1 MMPPLAEAII
11 LVLAPF
17 APLFSERV
25 WLHARILLLGALLA
39 PGARTVTA
47 ALRVMGLGLERHF
60 TNYHRVL
67 NRATWSAR
75 QGSRILLGLLIALL
89 VPPGATIVFGADDTV
104 ERRSGRKITA
114 KGCYRDAVRS
124 TKKHV
129 IRCFGLKWVSMML
142 LVPVPWSR
150 RVWALP
156 FLTALCWPEK
166 KRGIRRH
173 KTSVDWVRQMMKQVR
188 RWLPGRRL
196 VLVVDGGFAAVSLA
210 LACVKSRVV
219 MISRLRWDA
228 ALYHPPGPQP
238 TGKRGPKP
246 LKGKRQRSLQGW
258 AARSDTPWET
268 VEVTWYGGQ
277 RKKLWVFSRTAL
289 WYTPRLPPVAI
300 RYVLVADPEGK
311 LRMEAFFCTD
321 LQASPEQILEWV
333 VMRWSVE
340 VTFEEARAH
349 LGLETQR
356 QWSALAIARTTPV
369 LLGLFSLVTVLA
381 LKLSGNGQIPVPV
394 TAWYHKDE
402 PTFSDCLALVRQH
415 LWRARYLVNS
425 APEPEFVQFP
435 REVFEL
441 LLTGL
446 PLAA

>member
-1 MMPPLAEAII
+1 MPPLPEAII

-17 APLFSERV
+17 APLFSHRV
-25 WLHARILLLGALLA
+25 WLHAQVMLLGAMLA

-47 ALRVMGLGLERHF
+47 ALRVMGLAAERHF

-75 QGSRILLGLLIALL
+75 HGSRILLGLLITQL
-89 VPPGATIVFGADDTV
+89 VPPGATIVLGADDTV

-124 TKKHV
+124 SKKHV

-156 FLTALCWPEK
+156 FLTALCWPAEQAL
-166 KRGIRRH
+166 RHRH
-173 KTSVDWVRQMMKQVR
+173 KTSVDWVRQMMKQAR

-210 LACVKSRVV
+210 LACVKSKVV
-219 MISRLRWDA
+219 MVSRLRWDA

-238 TGKRGPKP
+238 SSKRGPKP
-246 LKGKRQRSLQGW
+246 TKGKRQRSLQGW
-258 AARSDTPWET
+258 AERTDTPWET
-268 VEVTWYGGQ
+268 VEVAWYKGE
-277 RKKLWVFSRTAL
+277 RKTLWVFSRTAL
-289 WYTPRLPPVAI
+289 WYTPRQPPVAI
-300 RYVLVADPEGK
+300 RYVLVADPDGK

-321 LQASPEQILEWV
+321 LEATPMEILPWV
-333 VMRWSVE
+333 VMRWSLE
-340 VTFEEARAH
+340 VTCEETRAH
-349 LGLETQR
+349 LGFETQR
-356 QWSALAIARTTPV
+356 QWSDQAIARTTPV
-369 LLGLFSLVTVLA
+369 LLGLFSLVTLLA
-381 LKLSGNGQIPVPV
+381 LQLRQSDPIPVSA
-394 TAWYHKDE
+394 TAWYHKVE
-402 PTFSDCLALVRQH
+402 PTFADCLALVRQH

-425 APEPEFVQFP
+425 TPEAESMQFP
-435 REVFEL
+435 PEVFDL
-441 LLTGL
+441 LIFGI

>member
-1 MMPPLAEAII
+1 MPPLPEAII

-17 APLFSERV
+17 APLFSQRV
-25 WLHARILLLGALLA
+25 WRHAQVLLVGAMLA
-39 PGARTVTA
+39 PGARPVTA
-47 ALRVMGLGLERHF
+47 TLRVMGLAGERRF

-75 QGSRILLGLLIALL
+75 QGSRIVLGILITLL

-104 ERRSGRKITA
+104 ERRSGSQITA

-124 TKKHV
+124 SKKHV
-129 IRCFGLKWVSMML
+129 IRCFGLKWVAMRL

-156 FLTALCWPEK
+156 FLTALCQPAK
-166 KRGIRRH
+166 QQARRRH
-173 KTSVDWVRQMMKQVR
+173 KTSVDWVRQMIKQIR
-188 RWLPGRRL
+188 CWLPGRQL
-196 VLVVDGGFAAVSLA
+196 VLVVDGGFAAVALA
-210 LACVKSRVV
+210 LACVKSQVAMV
-219 MISRLRWDA
+219 SRLRWDA

-238 TGKRGPKP
+238 PSKRGPKP

-258 AARSDTPWET
+258 AERSDTPWEAM
-268 VEVTWYGGQ
+268 EVDWYGGK
-277 RKKLWVFSRTAL
+277 RRTLWVFSRTAL

-321 LQASPEQILEWV
+321 LAASPAQILQWV

-340 VTFEEARAH
+340 VTFEECRAH

-356 QWSALAIARTTPV
+356 QWSSQAIARTTPV

-381 LKLSGNGQIPVPV
+381 LRLSGTGSIPAQQ
-394 TAWYHKDE
+394 TAWYRKGE
-402 PTFSDCLALVRQH
+402 PTFADCLALVRQH
-415 LWRARYLVNS
+415 LWRARYWVHS
-425 APEPEFVQFP
+425 TPEAEPILFP
-435 REVFEL
+435 PAAFDFL
-441 LLTGL
+441 IHGTS
-446 PLAA
+446 LAA

>member
-1 MMPPLAEAII
+1 MPPLPDAII

-17 APLFSERV
+17 APLFSHRV
-25 WLHARILLLGALLA
+25 WCHAQVLLLGAILA

-47 ALRVMGLGLERHF
+47 ALRVMGLAMERRF

-75 QGSRILLGLLIALL
+75 HGSRILLELLILVL
-89 VPPGATIVFGADDTV
+89 VPPGATIVLGADDTV
-104 ERRSGRKITA
+104 ERRSGRQIKA

-156 FLTALCWPEK
+156 FLTALCWPAEK
-166 KRGIRRH
+166 AKRRRH
-173 KTSVDWVRQMMKQVR
+173 KTSVDWVRQMMQQVR

-210 LACVKSRVV
+210 LACVKRQVTMV
-219 MISRLRWDA
+219 SRLRWDA

-238 TGKRGPKP
+238 KGKRGPKP
-246 LKGKRQRSLQGW
+246 TKGTRQRRLQDW
-258 AARSDTPWET
+258 AERADTPWAT
-268 VEVTWYGGQ
+268 VEVDWYGGQ

-289 WYTPRLPPVAI
+289 WYTPGLPPVEI
-300 RYVLVADPEGK
+300 RYVLVADPEGQ

-321 LQASPEQILEWV
+321 VQATPVEILPWV

-349 LGLETQR
+349 LGFETQR
-356 QWSALAIARTTPV
+356 QWSETAIARTSPV

-381 LKLSGNGQIPVPV
+381 LQLSQGGQIPVSA
-394 TAWYHKDE
+394 TAWYHKAE
-402 PTFSDCLALVRQH
+402 PTFADCLALVRRH
-415 LWRARYLVNS
+415 LWHARYLVNS
-425 APEPEFVQFP
+425 AVEPEFVQFP
-435 REVFEL
+435 RAAFEL

>member
-1 MMPPLAEAII
+1 MPHLPDAII
-11 LVLAPF
+11 QVLAPF
-17 APLFSERV
+17 APLFSDRV
-25 WLHARILLLGALLA
+25 WLHAQLLLLGAMLA

-47 ALRVMGLGLERHF
+47 ALRVMGLAREDHF

-75 QGSRILLGLLIALL
+75 HGSRILLGLLITLL

-104 ERRSGRKITA
+104 ERRSGRKIRA

-129 IRCFGLKWVSMML
+129 IRCFGLKWVAMRL

-156 FLTALCWPEK
+156 FLTALGWPADK
-166 KRGIRRH
+166 DGPRRH

-210 LACVKSRVV
+210 LACVTQRVV
-219 MISRLRWDA
+219 MVSRLRWDA
-228 ALYHPPGPQP
+228 ALYHPPDPQP
-238 TGKRGPKP
+238 PGKRGPKP
-246 LKGKRQRSLQGW
+246 AKGPRQRSLQAW
-258 AARSDTPWET
+258 AERSDTPWET
-268 VEVTWYGGQ
+268 VEVDWYGGQ
-277 RKKLWVFSRTAL
+277 RKKLWVFAHTAL
-289 WYTPRLPPVAI
+289 WYTRCLPPVAI
-300 RYVLVADPEGK
+300 RDVLVADPEGK

-321 LQASPEQILEWV
+321 LAASPEQILSWV

-340 VTFEEARAH
+340 VTCEESRAH

-356 QWSALAIARTTPV
+356 QWSDLAIARTTPM
-369 LLGLFSLVTVLA
+369 LLAVFSLVTVLA
-381 LKLSGNGQIPVPV
+381 LKCSQGGQIPVPA
-394 TAWYHKDE
+394 TAWYHTGE
-402 PTFSDCLALVRQH
+402 PTFADCLAVVRGH
-415 LWRARYLVNS
+415 LWRARYCVHS
-425 APEPEFVQFP
+425 AAEPEFVQFP
-435 REVFEL
+435 REAFEL
-441 LLTGL
+441 LLTGF